1 MRRTLFVAV
10 MTTVFVGLMAGT
22 ALAHVCFINDKPQG
36 AGSAGE
42 ATVVLHIAVD
52 PATGEELD
60 FVEVPP
66 DLSGINFNENSGRL
80 VGGFATLTF
89 VVNVWAFEIGV
100 GDPLLTLEQTADVL
114 VQHTVGGGAHFAG
127 PGESGCDGVGMDS
140 LEACLM
146 EAFGA

>member
-1 MRRTLFVAV
+1 M
-10 MTTVFVGLMAGT
+10 
-22 ALAHVCFINDKPQG
+22 
-36 AGSAGE
+36 
-42 ATVVLHIAVD
+42 VLHIAVD

-66 DLSGINFNENSGRL
+66 DLSGINFNEKSGRL

-114 VQHTVGGGAHFAG
+114 AQHTVGGGAHFAMWSAYREVFDDFAPG
-127 PGESGCDGVGMDS
+127 PGVLGSTVEPVVRAHPRLVGGFPTAVPPLTLGRAS
-140 LEACLM
+140 PTLNE
-146 EAFGA
+146 FVK

>member
-1 MRRTLFVAV
+1 M
-10 MTTVFVGLMAGT
+10 
-22 ALAHVCFINDKPQG
+22 
-36 AGSAGE
+36 
-42 ATVVLHIAVD
+42 VLHIAVD

-66 DLSGINFNENSGRL
+66 DLSGINFNEKSGRL